1 MSKISTTLC
10 AFVLGVFCGIL
21 FNGLAQVNTAS
32 RSSQEIDNLKTN
44 PIVISGGR
52 VFGLGTGV
60 LIGGAIPTF
69 LSIEQVPTFKDI
81 TISGTSSQ
89 PLDGLDCRGCTFNDT
104 VLKYSGGAYNLE
116 GAKITGTTHLVL
128 EGAAANTVAFLEFMH
143 GIASGVPS
151 ASFPPNRPIE
161 RRAIAK
167 KPMTK
172 MDFTAPF
179 IGAK

>member
-69 LSIEQVPTFKDI
+69 LSI